1 MSKSGQWSVVTPHK
15 IVQCWWQHCQQEQVH
30 TAPVTNMS
38 QTLGPQALRYFHD
51 DMPPPPRLDEAKY
64 RIFMT
69 QKPLS
74 MMVLLKILSGGC

>member
-1 MSKSGQWSVVTPHK
+1 
-15 IVQCWWQHCQQEQVH
+15 
-30 TAPVTNMS
+30 MS

-69 QKPLS
+69 QKTSSNDGSIEDLVWRLL
-74 MMVLLKILSGGC
+74 VLMTLTSAGHTASKYL